1 MAGRL
6 SQHSNTELRNYS
18 ISVTGG
24 SGKIG
29 KVGTRTSWTGRR
41 CRRRKRHWMRKE
53 NSMKG
58 EANKARSHPLSAR
71 SPSFTHD
78 MLQSRSRVAIAV

>member
-1 MAGRL
+1 
-6 SQHSNTELRNYS
+6 
-18 ISVTGG
+18 
-24 SGKIG
+24 
-29 KVGTRTSWTGRR
+29 
-41 CRRRKRHWMRKE
+41 MRKE